1 MKKLAI
7 IVTIAL
13 SFSFTASSKS
23 LNDYRKEALE
33 SLPQET
39 VRELAKN
46 SNLNLMNFDEIWLAG
61 ASNRRKR
68 LLREAMGTSNLEIP
82 GWNFEWN
89 LNVNRSNRP
98 SASDFLKRF
107 MRSGISALKDLQ
119 VYSKPQTFDPSE
131 YDFERDLSENKRVFD
146 AFNQVIENQIGKGEG
161 KVQFRDLAISFYDK
175 YVKDERPEDN
185 VACNDLSDVTN
196 QFYDAELLQSHSGPA
211 KILEDYIKN
220 QAPAKVTNSPE
231 GGPQS
236 TSISDVLGKIR
247 RLDVVDGKVRR
258 LKITTCTKV
267 PFGAKVSLLSKEETT
282 VTLGILINIV
292 TGMDAFFLKTQEFFI
307 KMIDDLRTPLVIDM
321 QRYYGLGKYIIP
333 IINQEAEADLEI
345 YDKILAVMKQRQ
357 EGAKFIHNQL
367 MSLSK
372 EQQFFLLDMLIQLQ
386 VDEIPSR
393 QDVGLL
399 DELRISKTSNPD
411 EKFVHPNDME
421 DRKDMIADVDYF
433 KSLDRDLGY
442 LEDYLNE
449 EVENNRAVEAAIE
462 RIGGQ
467 K

>member
-146 AFNQVIENQIGKGEG
+146 AFNQVIENQIGKGE
-161 KVQFRDLAISFYDK
+161 VRSRYES
-175 YVKDERPEDN
+175 ER
-185 VACNDLSDVTN
+185 L
-196 QFYDAELLQSHSGPA
+196 
-211 KILEDYIKN
+211 
-220 QAPAKVTNSPE
+220 
-231 GGPQS
+231 
-236 TSISDVLGKIR
+236 IR
-247 RLDVVDGKVRR
+247 
-258 LKITTCTKV
+258 IT
-267 PFGAKVSLLSKEETT
+267 
-282 VTLGILINIV
+282 
-292 TGMDAFFLKTQEFFI
+292 
-307 KMIDDLRTPLVIDM
+307 
-321 QRYYGLGKYIIP
+321 
-333 IINQEAEADLEI
+333 
-345 YDKILAVMKQRQ
+345 
-357 EGAKFIHNQL
+357 
-367 MSLSK
+367 
-372 EQQFFLLDMLIQLQ
+372 
-386 VDEIPSR
+386 
-393 QDVGLL
+393 
-399 DELRISKTSNPD
+399 
-411 EKFVHPNDME
+411 
-421 DRKDMIADVDYF
+421 
-433 KSLDRDLGY
+433 
-442 LEDYLNE
+442 
-449 EVENNRAVEAAIE
+449 
-462 RIGGQ
+462 
-467 K
+467 